1 MNIYFVDKRL
11 FEIRKF
17 VFDRNYMK
25 MLNCYPAN
33 IYFFKNNRNARKS
46 GVLTIKTPERPHWLM
61 SQDQ

>member
-25 MLNCYPAN
+25 MINCYPAN
-33 IYFFKNNRNARKS
+33 IYLFKNNRNARKS
-46 GVLTIKTPERPHWLM
+46 GVEYVQ
-61 SQDQ
+61 S